1 MPVRYLKIAL
11 VASIALLCLLYAAQ
25 NLANLTAAHGF
36 VSAAVGMENHV
47 VYPASFGPAITSP
60 LLAWVILAVII
71 AGELAAGVVSAWGAG
86 RLWKVRRADAATF
99 DSAKSL
105 AIVGAGIALLVWF
118 GLFTAVGGAYFQMWQ
133 TELGAASLAG
143 SFQYLASIGIV
154 LLFVNMSD
162 G

>member
-60 LLAWVILAVII
+60 LLAWAILFVII
-71 AGELAAGVVSAWGAG
+71 AGEIAAGVVSAWGAG